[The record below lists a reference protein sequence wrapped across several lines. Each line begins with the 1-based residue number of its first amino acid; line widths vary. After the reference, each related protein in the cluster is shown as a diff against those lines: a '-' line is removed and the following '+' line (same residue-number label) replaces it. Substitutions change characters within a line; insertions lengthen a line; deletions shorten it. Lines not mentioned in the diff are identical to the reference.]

1 MHDVQKSYNKICVT
15 LKENKSHT
23 FLLNQ
28 DIYIMGRKLKL
39 EIEKKIKISISL
51 DRKLYN
57 LIKESNDKPSQVL
70 EKLLKEYY
78 DDKNL

>member
-1 MHDVQKSYNKICVT
+1 
-15 LKENKSHT
+15 
-23 FLLNQ
+23 
-28 DIYIMGRKLKL
+28 MGRKLKL